1 MADDATVLSTGSEGW
16 VADAEREQRG
26 PLAPKPPT
34 CQSCNQFAPYRLT
47 PQGQKHLRQLEDS
60 GFLELCSLCI
70 KRDPGGQR
78 LFEHGSLF
86 GDTAPAPPKPAA
98 RGSRAAAAGGGA
110 PDASSALPTTLQRM
124 LLEESWRADDS
135 HTLMIAAGRGSATEV
150 KRLLQRQGS
159 GLFDVDIEFRDQNGG
174 NTALLCAA
182 GKGHAEV
189 VEVLLTAGARVD

>member
-1 MADDATVLSTGSEGW
+1 MDGGPNSGMADDATVLSTGSEGW

-86 GDTAPAPPKPAA
+86 GDTAPAPPKPAGPSSPSC
-98 RGSRAAAAGGGA
+98 RVRPCPTPKPAAHQN
-110 PDASSALPTTLQRM
+110 TT
-124 LLEESWRADDS
+124 D
-135 HTLMIAAGRGSATEV
+135 
-150 KRLLQRQGS
+150 
-159 GLFDVDIEFRDQNGG
+159 N
-174 NTALLCAA
+174 
-182 GKGHAEV
+182 
-189 VEVLLTAGARVD
+189 